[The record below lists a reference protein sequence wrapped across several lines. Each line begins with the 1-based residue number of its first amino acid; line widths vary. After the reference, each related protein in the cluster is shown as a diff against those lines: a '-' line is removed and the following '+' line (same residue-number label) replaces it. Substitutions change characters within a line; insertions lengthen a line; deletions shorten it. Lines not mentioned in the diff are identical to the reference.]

1 MDWKVPPE
9 NLNFS
14 LGDCV
19 VVNSMEP
26 LNLLD
31 ADNSSLESFFAI
43 LGERKFRS
51 SQVIQWIHKSGVVE
65 FDRMT
70 NLSKNL
76 RELLAQKAFVT
87 LPDMFEEKQSS
98 DGCIK
103 WLFKLNDNN
112 IIETVYIPERSRGT
126 LCISSQAGC
135 QLNCTFCATAQ
146 QGFSRQ
152 LKTSEIIGQLWLATR
167 QLEALDKNHHGIT
180 NIVLMGMGEPLLNL
194 SHVLPAIRLMLDNNA
209 YNLSR
214 KRVTLS
220 TAGVIPG
227 IDRLR
232 EECLTSLAVSLHAP
246 YDELRDKLVPLNKKY
261 PIGDLLEAC
270 KRYSKSNNDS
280 EITFEYTMLEEVND
294 QPKHA
299 KKLLEVLSAVP
310 AKINLIPFN
319 KVEGIPFR
327 CSPVKSIDRF
337 RQILLKGGIISTT
350 RKTRGDDINAAC
362 GQLAGFVKPRILGR
376 RSNSSWAD

>member
-1 MDWKVPPE
+1 
-9 NLNFS
+9 
-14 LGDCV
+14 
-19 VVNSMEP
+19 MEP

-31 ADNSSLESFFAI
+31 ADNSSLERFFSA
-43 LGERKFRS
+43 LGEKKFRS

-76 RELLAQKAFVT
+76 RELLAQKASIT
-87 LPDMFEEKQSS
+87 LPDIFEKSESS
-98 DGCIK
+98 DGCLK
-103 WLFKLNDNN
+103 WLLRLNDNN
-112 IIETVYIPERSRGT
+112 IIETVYIPEPSRGT

-167 QLEALDKNHHGIT
+167 QLEALSGSRRGIT

-194 SHVLPAIRLMLDNNA
+194 SHVLPAIRLMLDNNG

-214 KRVTLS
+214 KRITLS

-246 YDELRDKLVPLNKKY
+246 YDDLRDKLVPLNKKY
-261 PIGDLLEAC
+261 PIADLLEAC

-280 EITFEYTMLEEVND
+280 EITFEYTMLEGIND
-294 QPKHA
+294 QTKHA
-299 KKLLEVLSAVP
+299 KKLLEVLSSVP

-319 KVEGIPFR
+319 RVEGIPFK
-327 CSPVKSIDRF
+327 CSPIKSIDRF
-337 RQILLKGGIISTT
+337 REILMKGGIISTT

-362 GQLAGFVKPRILGR
+362 GQLAGYVKPRIPKRNL
-376 RSNSSWAD
+376 SSSRVD

>member
-1 MDWKVPPE
+1 M
-9 NLNFS
+9 
-14 LGDCV
+14 
-19 VVNSMEP
+19 NSMEP

-31 ADNSSLESFFAI
+31 ADNSSLESFFAV

-51 SQVIQWIHKSGVVE
+51 SQVLQWIHKSGVVE

-70 NLSKNL
+70 NLSKSL
-76 RELLAQKAFVT
+76 RELLTQKASIT
-87 LPDMFEEKQSS
+87 LPDVFEEKKSS

-103 WLFKLNDNN
+103 WLFRLNDNN
-112 IIETVYIPERSRGT
+112 IIETVYIPEPSRGT

-167 QLEALDKNHHGIT
+167 QLEALDKNHRGIT

-194 SHVLPAIRLMLDNNA
+194 PHVLPAIRLMLDNNA

-261 PIGDLLEAC
+261 PIGALLEAC

-280 EITFEYTMLEEVND
+280 EITFEYTMLEEIND

-319 KVEGIPFR
+319 SFNGSNYERPCNKTINDF
-327 CSPVKSIDRF
+327 KSFLIN
-337 RQILLKGGIISTT
+337 KGFIATLRT
-350 RKTRGDDINAAC
+350 TRGDGVDAAC
-362 GQLAGFVKPRILGR
+362 GQLVGNLTKSIKGKKLI
-376 RSNSSWAD
+376 SHKTI

>member
-1 MDWKVPPE
+1 M
-9 NLNFS
+9 
-14 LGDCV
+14 
-19 VVNSMEP
+19 
-26 LNLLD
+26 
-31 ADNSSLESFFAI
+31 
-43 LGERKFRS
+43 
-51 SQVIQWIHKSGVVE
+51 
-65 FDRMT
+65 
-70 NLSKNL
+70 
-76 RELLAQKAFVT
+76 
-87 LPDMFEEKQSS
+87 
-98 DGCIK
+98 
-103 WLFKLNDNN
+103 
-112 IIETVYIPERSRGT
+112 
-126 LCISSQAGC
+126 
-135 QLNCTFCATAQ
+135 
-146 QGFSRQ
+146 
-152 LKTSEIIGQLWLATR
+152 ATR
-167 QLEALDKNHHGIT
+167 QLEALDKNHRSIT

-194 SHVLPAIRLMLDNNA
+194 PHVLPAIRLMLDNNA

-246 YDELRDKLVPLNKKY
+246 YDDLRDKLVPLNKKY

-280 EITFEYTMLEEVND
+280 EITFEYTMLEEIND

-337 RQILLKGGIISTT
+337 REILVKGGIISTT

-362 GQLAGFVKPRILGR
+362 GQLAGFVKPRIPR
-376 RSNSSWAD
+376 RQSNSSWAN

>member
-1 MDWKVPPE
+1 M
-9 NLNFS
+9 
-14 LGDCV
+14 GDCLA
-19 VVNSMEP
+19 VNSIEP
-26 LNLLD
+26 FNLLD
-31 ADNSSLESFFAI
+31 ADNSSLESFFAV
-43 LGERKFRS
+43 LGEKQFRS

-76 RELLAQKAFVT
+76 RELLAQKASVT
-87 LPDMFEEKQSS
+87 LPELFKEKQSS

-112 IIETVYIPERSRGT
+112 IIETVYIPEPSRGT

-135 QLNCTFCATAQ
+135 QLNCVFCATAQ

-167 QLEALDKNHHGIT
+167 RLEVLSENHRGIT

-194 SHVLPAIRLMLDNNA
+194 SHVVPAIRLMLDNNA

-214 KRVTLS
+214 RRVTLS

-232 EECLTSLAVSLHAP
+232 KECLTSLAVSLHAP

-270 KRYSKSNNDS
+270 KRYSRSNNDS
-280 EITFEYTMLEEVND
+280 EITFEYTMLDGIND

-299 KKLLEVLSAVP
+299 KRLLKILSVVP

-319 KVEGIPFR
+319 KVKGIPFS

-337 RQILLKGGIISTT
+337 REILVKGGMISTT

-362 GQLAGFVKPRILGR
+362 GQLAGFVKPRILNR
-376 RSNSSWAD
+376 RSNSARTG